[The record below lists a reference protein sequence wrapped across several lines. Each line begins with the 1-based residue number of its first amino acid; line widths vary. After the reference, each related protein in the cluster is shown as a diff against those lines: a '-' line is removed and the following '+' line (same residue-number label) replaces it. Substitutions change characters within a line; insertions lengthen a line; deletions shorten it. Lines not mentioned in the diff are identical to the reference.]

1 MAPSLTTLTDEIPFN
16 IEAIK
21 TYIEVAQSEKDL
33 LKKTADAA
41 SKATSQITTQLD
53 KVKDLQKRYLK
64 DPPKSMDNLL
74 GFLDQTKGGGEETT
88 RYLRKKI
95 LEAAAKIEPKV
106 IEIVKEQSIK
116 ALGCSQEQT
125 YQGTKP
131 INLKLQPLP
140 LMPESEGIYIPVQSL
155 DFFSNLKNSPDTKIG
170 KLYYEKDEPS
180 ADGRFKPYGGP
191 ISFPMNK
198 QLYQLTETSNQN
210 RSLSQINGENYLGS
224 SGQNLFDIQ
233 YTTTNNFGVTGNYYR
248 MLLID
253 REDGSGEVTNNVGQ
267 FLSDYYSTIRLVDS
281 ADFTSQL
288 INIISGAIN
297 IKAQVGFGELQTQN
311 RFYLIM
317 QRILGLCFD
326 DRREIDVSG
335 VAKIAE
341 LDGVDDEFFELTEV
355 DLRNIEVNI
364 TNVQNGVMEFEDCDN
379 VKLPVD
385 SEVLVNQL
393 VSFRESEDSQT
404 LEEKVSTIETIIDS
418 ISQNPLWGPNIP
430 SNFNAAVAI
439 NKNIIKQIPL
449 AIAAGV
455 LSPKVLLPLYTLMSV
470 VQSGATYT
478 YNQAITSANTSIQS
492 SNQVVGNAIN
502 VVESGVDFIKKY
514 KTFAIE
520 MISKI
525 NGEFLKVLYDELKRD
540 ILNLVASI
548 ILDISLSKNRK
559 IYTIILRLVAL
570 ALAIAQLL
578 DDYRKCKSLMS
589 SIVNL
594 LGTINSAGRAIGI
607 NIPNFTK
614 PDIPIP
620 LLLLSK
626 GLPGFSPERATINA
640 IDLLQKLG
648 MPTGTLP
655 DGSPNLMLLY
665 NLVSNKSVDRERASN
680 EKVEIVITPGGVGF
694 GKCI

>member
-125 YQGTKP
+125 YQGTKAL
-131 INLKLQPLP
+131 NLKLQPLP
-140 LMPESEGIYIPVQSL
+140 LMPQSEGIYIPVQSL

-180 ADGRFKPYGGP
+180 ADIKFKPYGGD

-210 RSLSQINGENYLGS
+210 RSFSQINGDIYLGS

-253 REDGSGEVTNNVGQ
+253 REDGSGDVTNNVGQ

-281 ADFTSQL
+281 ADFTNQL

-311 RFYLIM
+311 RFYLLM

-379 VKLPVD
+379 IKLPVD

-502 VVESGVDFIKKY
+502 VVESGADFIKKY

-594 LGTINSAGRAIGI
+594 LGTINSAGRAVGL
-607 NIPNFTK
+607 NIPNFTR

-620 LLLLSK
+620 LLALSK

-665 NLVSNKSVDRERASN
+665 NLVSNKSFDRERASN
-680 EKVEIVITPGGVGF
+680 EKVEVVGPGGVSV

>member
-21 TYIEVAQSEKDL
+21 TYIEVAKSEKDL
-33 LKKTADAA
+33 LKKTADSA

-125 YQGTKP
+125 YQGTNP
-131 INLKLQPLP
+131 INLKIQPLP

-155 DFFSNLKNSPDTKIG
+155 DFLSYLKNSPNTKIG

-180 ADGRFKPYGGP
+180 ADGKFKPYGGP

-253 REDGSGEVTNNVGQ
+253 REDGSGQVTNNVGQ

-281 ADFTSQL
+281 ADFTNQL

-297 IKAQVGFGELQTQN
+297 ISAQIGFGELQTQN

-404 LEEKVSTIETIIDS
+404 LEQKVSTIETIIDS

-478 YNQAITSANTSIQS
+478 YNQAITSANTSIQD

-502 VVESGVDFIKKY
+502 VVESGADFIKKY

-570 ALAIAQLL
+570 ALAISQLL